1 MEFRGVLF
9 RSGADREAGEA
20 RPRPHD
26 GQRRGPGGGVGQGI
40 QGRSDFGARA
50 RRSRERA
57 PATASR
63 RASGRATMAAGATT
77 AVPVEDRGGSRL
89 SAASLIGPATFIVA
103 AGLLIPI
110 AILFRYSLD
119 QYEAR
124 RFVVEGY
131 TLENYVTFFSDA
143 YYLGVF
149 FTTIKVAL
157 ICPLVRSEEHT
168 SELQSLMRISYAVFC
183 LK

>member
-9 RSGADREAGEA
+9 RSGADRQAGEA
-20 RPRPHD
+20 RLRPHD
-26 GQRRGPGGGVGQGI
+26 GQRRRPGGVVGQGI
-40 QGRSDFGARA
+40 QGLSDFGARS

-103 AGLLIPI
+103 AGQIGRAHVLTPVTNAHIVCRLL
-110 AILFRYSLD
+110 
-119 QYEAR
+119 
-124 RFVVEGY
+124 
-131 TLENYVTFFSDA
+131 LEKKKT
-143 YYLGVF
+143 
-149 FTTIKVAL
+149 
-157 ICPLVRSEEHT
+157 
-168 SELQSLMRISYAVFC
+168 
-183 LK
+183 